1 MAVLEILK
9 FPDPK
14 LKSKSLPVGKIDDH
28 LRQLA
33 RDMAETM
40 YSAPGVGLAAP
51 QVGNLIRL
59 VVIDVT
65 PANQPKNLLVLINP
79 EIVSTEGECT
89 WEEGCLSVPDYSEEV
104 KRKEK
109 VVCRCQ
115 DLEGKTIE
123 ITAEGLLAIALQHE
137 IDHLDGVLFLDHLSS
152 LKRALYK
159 RKQKKEKKEKQEGK
173 GL

>member
-14 LKSKSLPVGKIDDH
+14 LKKKSLPVEKIDDN
-28 LRQLA
+28 LCQLV

-51 QVGNLIRL
+51 QVGQRIRL

-65 PANQPKNLLVLINP
+65 PANQPKNLLVLVNP

-89 WEEGCLSVPDYSEEV
+89 WEEGCLSVPDYSEEI

-109 VVCRCQ
+109 VTVRCQ
-115 DLEGKTIE
+115 DLEGKTVE
-123 ITAEGLLAIALQHE
+123 VTGEGLLAIALQHE
-137 IDHLDGVLFLDHLSS
+137 IDHLNGVLFLDYLSS

-159 RKQKKEKKEKQEGK
+159 RKQKKEKEKKEGK
-173 GL
+173 QL

>member
-14 LKSKSLPVGKIDDH
+14 LKKKSLTVEKINDK
-28 LRQLA
+28 LRRLVE
-33 RDMAETM
+33 DMAETM

-51 QVGNLIRL
+51 QVGHLLRL
-59 VVIDVT
+59 AVIDVT

-79 EIVSTEGECT
+79 EIVATEGECT
-89 WEEGCLSVPDYSEEV
+89 WEEGCLSVPDYSEEI

-109 VVCRCQ
+109 VVVRCQ
-115 DLEGKTIE
+115 NLEGDTME

-137 IDHLDGVLFLDHLSS
+137 IDHLNGVLFLDYLSS

-159 RKQKKEKKEKQEGK
+159 RKQKKEKEKKEGK
-173 GL
+173 EL